1 MPQKR
6 GSTRSRRWLEWSS
19 TPAAASHLA
28 AIRLLPDNS
37 PSYRCSPPAVP
48 RRRVQ
53 RAPFWADAGVAA
65 CAALLPR
72 EARIDSSTSAGSVD
86 PHPTLAPSLRSRR
99 VAPTSPLR
107 STTPPAGVIAPHAC
121 CETPQIA
128 AANAPHPRVL
138 IVSCRQASRPRHTV
152 SAKLKCS
159 HACLPE
165 THDSLHRLRFSRQEA
180 EEIAAVSGSA
190 RVRVEMDFAA
200 NRENALSAASSKVS
214 VLHFAT
220 HALLDEKR
228 PELSGIV
235 LSLVGPDGRPR
246 NGFLRLVDIY
256 QWKINA
262 QLVVLS
268 ACRTALGRRLEN
280 EGQLGLVRGFFYAG
294 ASDVLAT
301 LWSVDDRATAIFMA
315 KFYQALLRDKLPPST
330 ALRRAQNEIRDRK
343 S

>member
-165 THDSLHRLRFSRQEA
+165 THLQTRSITAALFCASSGLWHIAIFERLLSPIQEGLLRRLR
-180 EEIAAVSGSA
+180 SA
-190 RVRVEMDFAA
+190 TM
-200 NRENALSAASSKVS
+200 
-214 VLHFAT
+214 
-220 HALLDEKR
+220 
-228 PELSGIV
+228 P
-235 LSLVGPDGRPR
+235 
-246 NGFLRLVDIY
+246 
-256 QWKINA
+256 
-262 QLVVLS
+262 
-268 ACRTALGRRLEN
+268 
-280 EGQLGLVRGFFYAG
+280 
-294 ASDVLAT
+294 
-301 LWSVDDRATAIFMA
+301 
-315 KFYQALLRDKLPPST
+315 
-330 ALRRAQNEIRDRK
+330 
-343 S
+343 